1 MEAQMD
7 LAFAVVKR
15 SVAKNASDTFSAR
28 TKQNLPTY
36 YPKCISFLE
45 HASKYAPPSI
55 GLITSNY
62 S

>member
-15 SVAKNASDTFSAR
+15 SVAKNASDAFSAR

-45 HASKYAPPSI
+45 PQ
-55 GLITSNY
+55 LD
-62 S
+62 